1 MAKKKYDESEGI
13 WRTIGGRRVFIKTGQ
28 SLSEAMIKSGKFKGT
43 KGIQREGYTNEEYQK
58 QEDKIHV
65 AKQQY
70 DTLRN
75 EELKE
80 KMGRAIVSSDE
91 YSSND
96 IETVI
101 NDRLDKEDEIR
112 ELQKQY
118 KEMEKKPYTERK
130 MTVSQ
135 NEKENLDKLTN
146 EIGKEKTG
154 NDYLPKASKVMTSG
168 TSNRKEVS
176 DNIQAHILEYYD
188 NPVDFMEQ
196 MDAMDYLPT
205 RWKQGEEIAKGG
217 SYLIYNGDMADY
229 LDSLNINP
237 KGKKFSEDKSF
248 EMYTSL
254 IGRESERLYNRLEK
268 LYEQYKKEHKAS
280 DVSLDDFRKWFK

>member
-101 NDRLDKEDEIR
+101 NDRLDKEYEI
-112 ELQKQY
+112 
-118 KEMEKKPYTERK
+118 MEKKPYTERK

-268 LYEQYKKEHKAS
+268 LYEQYKKEHKGS

>member
-268 LYEQYKKEHKAS
+268 LYEQYKKEHKGS

>member
-1 MAKKKYDESEGI
+1 MANKRYDKEEGV
-13 WRTIGGRRVFIKTGQ
+13 WRTIGGRRIFIKTGQ

-43 KGIQREGYTNEEYQK
+43 KGVQREGYTNEEYKK

-146 EIGKEKTG
+146 EIEKAKEIRSNKEDFEYNLYKRAKENPDSIDPMTENSTDWEALDKKYG
-154 NDYLPKASKVMTSG
+154 EKFKNDKKDKYDASLPKKYKGTIEYLQSTTNMTISEIYELL
-168 TSNRKEVS
+168 KK
-176 DNIQAHILEYYD
+176 I
-188 NPVDFMEQ
+188 EQ
-196 MDAMDYLPT
+196 D
-205 RWKQGEEIAKGG
+205 
-217 SYLIYNGDMADY
+217 
-229 LDSLNINP
+229 
-237 KGKKFSEDKSF
+237 KK
-248 EMYTSL
+248 
-254 IGRESERLYNRLEK
+254 
-268 LYEQYKKEHKAS
+268 
-280 DVSLDDFRKWFK
+280 